1 LSPPSEWL
9 LRRVTDGG
17 WLQLVAVTVC
27 TADKALWMRARV
39 DVSAAAAAARL
50 LEVTGGDAGRARRGA
65 RRAAAAVA
73 PRRGMACGGVQRR
86 LDAE

>member
-1 LSPPSEWL
+1 MSPPSEWL
-9 LRRVTDGG
+9 LRRITDGG
-17 WLQLVAVTVC
+17 WLQLDAGTVC

-39 DVSAAAAAARL
+39 DVTAAAAARL
-50 LEVTGGDAGRARRGA
+50 LEVTCGDAGRARRGA